1 MAQTATLRGVLLD
14 ELNNPIENATISAN
28 LNGTISNSNGFYILE
43 IPSNKDINVE
53 FSHINHKPVRVI
65 FHLRNGQEFEFNPV
79 LKIDIEQIETVV
91 ITGTKRSVFEGV
103 TTISPEIIR
112 TIKGAQPGVEFVNNY
127 FSKDTHLWIAAI
139 DKSLNEKGY
148 IVPGL
153 GDAGDLSFGEK
164 LQH

>member
-1 MAQTATLRGVLLD
+1 MKINYFNFLFVFFLTGQLHLRAQTATLRGVLLD

-65 FHLRNGQEFEFNPV
+65 FNLRNGQEFEFNPV

-91 ITGTKRSVFEGV
+91 ITGTKRSVF
-103 TTISPEIIR
+103 
-112 TIKGAQPGVEFVNNY
+112 
-127 FSKDTHLWIAAI
+127 
-139 DKSLNEKGY
+139 
-148 IVPGL
+148 
-153 GDAGDLSFGEK
+153 
-164 LQH
+164 